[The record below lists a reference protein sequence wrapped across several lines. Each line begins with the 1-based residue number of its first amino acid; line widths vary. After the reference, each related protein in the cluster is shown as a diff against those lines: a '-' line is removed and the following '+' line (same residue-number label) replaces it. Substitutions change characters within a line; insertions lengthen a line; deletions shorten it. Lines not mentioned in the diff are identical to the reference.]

1 MHELGVVLN
10 MLDTLDA
17 AAKRYGVSR
26 IASVSVDVGEMT
38 GIVPVYMHGVWPE
51 AVNGTICAGSELYI
65 NMVKAIAN
73 CATAWLDRFDQDCAD
88 CGKDYEVMENARDD
102 VPMCP
107 FCGSTRW
114 TLKQGDQL
122 VIKEI
127 EVAEE

>member
-65 NMVKAIAN
+65 NMVKAIAH
-73 CATAWLDRFDQDCAD
+73 CAD
-88 CGKDYEVMENARDD
+88 CGKDYEVMETPGTTSPCARFAAA
-102 VPMCP
+102 PA
-107 FCGSTRW
+107 GRSSRATSW
-114 TLKQGDQL
+114 
-122 VIKEI
+122 
-127 EVAEE
+127 

>member
-65 NMVKAIAN
+65 NMVKAIAH
-73 CATAWLDRFDQDCAD
+73 CAD
-88 CGKDYEVMENARDD
+88 CGKDYEVMENARND

-114 TLKQGDQL
+114 TLKQGAQL
-122 VIKEI
+122 VIKDI

>member
-1 MHELGVVLN
+1 
-10 MLDTLDA
+10 
-17 AAKRYGVSR
+17 
-26 IASVSVDVGEMT
+26 
-38 GIVPVYMHGVWPE
+38 
-51 AVNGTICAGSELYI
+51 
-65 NMVKAIAN
+65 MVKAIAH
-73 CATAWLDRFDQDCAD
+73 CAD

>member
-65 NMVKAIAN
+65 NMVKAIAH
-73 CATAWLDRFDQDCAD
+73 CAD
-88 CGKDYEVMENARDD
+88 CGRTTRSWKTPGTTSPCARFAAA
-102 VPMCP
+102 PA
-107 FCGSTRW
+107 GRSSRATSW
-114 TLKQGDQL
+114 
-122 VIKEI
+122 
-127 EVAEE
+127 

>member
-65 NMVKAIAN
+65 NMVKAIAH
-73 CATAWLDRFDQDCAD
+73 CAD
-88 CGKDYEVMENARDD
+88 CGKDWSWKTPGTTSPCARFAAA
-102 VPMCP
+102 PA
-107 FCGSTRW
+107 GRSSRATSW
-114 TLKQGDQL
+114 
-122 VIKEI
+122 
-127 EVAEE
+127 